1 MFPFSFYRG
10 HTKWD
15 NNSVKS
21 STHAHV
27 LGSIFRLAKSDK
39 NMHQQTTKPASNK
52 TNKPECIQASRQRN
66 GMIDKQA
73 SQQAS
78 NKKPPA
84 QKSYQSDM
92 KSPTRTQANRQAYL
106 PACFSLC
113 LSVSSY
119 MCTSVM
125 FIKSALLPACL
136 PARLLAYVAYMSPP
150 CLSLSLDPCSGASVY
165 LGMRLPIKEPSPQ
178 AGKQADR
185 QAGKL
190 AGKQ

>member
-52 TNKPECIQASRQRN
+52 TNKPESIQASRQRN

-78 NKKPPA
+78 KKIPPA
-84 QKSYQSDM
+84 LKSYQSDLP
-92 KSPTRTQANRQAYL
+92 SPTRTQANRQAYL
-106 PACFSLC
+106 VCELGVSLGARPHMSETRSSGP
-113 LSVSSY
+113 LSVGRGGAPRASNR
-119 MCTSVM
+119 
-125 FIKSALLPACL
+125 PAMDT
-136 PARLLAYVAYMSPP
+136 R
-150 CLSLSLDPCSGASVY
+150 
-165 LGMRLPIKEPSPQ
+165 
-178 AGKQADR
+178 
-185 QAGKL
+185 
-190 AGKQ
+190 